1 MFTRTESNLA
11 VAEVDK
17 MLPRLIEMSD
27 WIGKHPE
34 LGSEEYE
41 ASKLLSAELEKNGFT
56 VERRI
61 LGMDTAFRATFKG
74 KPGGPCIAVLSEYD
88 ALPGVGHGCGHN
100 IIGTAGVGAGIA
112 ISKLIGEMEG
122 EVVVLGTPAE
132 EGHGSSS
139 GAKKRMVEGGVF
151 ADIDA
156 AMMIHPT
163 SDITT
168 ISTGFL
174 AISGVNLVFKG
185 KPSHAAAS
193 PEQGVNAL
201 NAAMITYMSVHAN
214 RQQLKRDANPVIH
227 GIITEGGLASNITPD
242 RAVMRFGVRSS
253 DDTYVPE
260 LIMMVENCARGAAL
274 ATGCEVEITTSPGL
288 KSKIRNEAMEQLF
301 YGIFRELGEKVE
313 DPNVTVGKPPGGST
327 DFAEVTHVVPG
338 IHPMVSI
345 APKEVAMHSYE
356 MAEATFSETGH
367 HGLEVG
373 AKAMAV
379 AGIEMLLDSEL
390 MAKIKAES
398 AERLGQVAK
407 SNS

>member
-1 MFTRTESNLA
+1 MFSRNESNN
-11 VAEVDK
+11 VVSEVDK
-17 MLPRLIEMSD
+17 ILPRLVEMSD

-41 ASKLLSAELEKNGFT
+41 ASKLLSTELEKHGFN
-56 VERRI
+56 VERGI
-61 LGMDTAFRATFKG
+61 LGMDTAFKATFKG
-74 KPGGPCIAVLSEYD
+74 KLGGPRIAVLSEYD

-112 ISKLIGEMEG
+112 ISKLIGGMEG
-122 EVVVLGTPAE
+122 EIVVLGTPAE
-132 EGHGSSS
+132 EGHGPSS

-151 ADIDA
+151 NDIDA

-168 ISTGFL
+168 VSSGFL
-174 AISGVNLVFKG
+174 AISGVNIVFKG

-201 NAAMITYMSVHAN
+201 NAAMITYMSIHAN

-253 DDTYVPE
+253 DDAYVPE
-260 LIMMVENCARGAAL
+260 LLKMVENSARGAAI

-288 KSKIRNEAMEQLF
+288 KSKIKNELMEQLF
-301 YGIFRELGEKVE
+301 YGIFKELGEKVE
-313 DPNVTVGKPPGGST
+313 DPNITAAKPPAGST

-345 APKEVAMHSYE
+345 APKEVAGHSYE
-356 MAEATFSETGH
+356 LAEATFSEAGH
-367 HGLEVG
+367 RGLEIG
-373 AKAMAV
+373 AKALAV
-379 AGIEMLLDSEL
+379 AGIEMLLDRGL
-390 MAKIKAES
+390 MMRIKAES
-398 AERLGQVAK
+398 TERLGQVAK